1 MSEWISVNDRLP
13 NEMQWVVFAR
23 FYGWGKQVMEIDSVV
38 AGQFWNGSFHPN
50 TDGLEAINY
59 DGGACITL
67 EMEPTHW
74 MPLPDA
80 PKD

>member
-1 MSEWISVNDRLP
+1 MSEWIRVSDRLP
-13 NEMQWVVFAR
+13 NEMQWVVFAS

-38 AGQFWNGSFHPN
+38 AGQFLNGSFHPN
-50 TDGLEAINY
+50 TDGLEASNY